1 MTNIVQHLQ
10 DLKLINPPKWVASN
24 THYLTLMGSMAYGCN
39 KDDSDNDVYGFC
51 MPPKTDIFPHLD
63 GHIYGFGN
71 ELHPFEQ
78 YQQHHIMDT
87 DVNKEYDLT
96 VYSIVKYFNLL
107 MGMNPNMVDSLFTPV
122 HCIKHITE
130 VGQMVRDNKTLFAH
144 KGCYHKF
151 RGYAY
156 AQRAKMVGHERS
168 NVKRKDCIDNFG
180 YDLKYALVKF
190 RKKHTFDSYLY
201 RFGDAAIAEQKLTE
215 YWSNRPCLFTSNIA
229 SEFFKIIDDEISDEN
244 IESYFHPKNKEFGKY
259 SKTLKKYVLFDYVIS
274 KLNLCI
280 EFNGDCFHANPAL
293 YKKDDFP
300 NPFQK
305 NLTSEDIWKYDEIK
319 NGELINIGYDIII
332 IWESDYNRDKE
343 KVINNTIKFIKDRY
357 DEFKRRGRF

>member
-1 MTNIVQHLQ
+1 MAKIKNIFNKPEYLEILNSKNIDVEYVYELYKKEYKRQKEMGNGLQVIRKYFICFIETGDFTNIEDRIDKLRKLNNHVVTLERYILMYGVDRGTKRFNEYREKQAYSNSQEYHNMTDEEFDVFNKSRAVTLENQTKKYGIEEGTKRFNEYREKQAYTNTLQHFIE
-10 DLKLINPPKWVASN
+10 KHGEIE
-24 THYLTLMGSMAYGCN
+24 G
-39 KDDSDNDVYGFC
+39 
-51 MPPKTDIFPHLD
+51 
-63 GHIYGFGN
+63 
-71 ELHPFEQ
+71 
-78 YQQHHIMDT
+78 
-87 DVNKEYDLT
+87 KE
-96 VYSIVKYFNLL
+96 
-107 MGMNPNMVDSLFTPV
+107 
-122 HCIKHITE
+122 
-130 VGQMVRDNKTLFAH
+130 
-144 KGCYHKF
+144 
-151 RGYAY
+151 
-156 AQRAKMVGHERS
+156 
-168 NVKRKDCIDNFG
+168 
-180 YDLKYALVKF
+180 KYALVKF